1 MRRRLAKRFQYA
13 LGAALGVV
21 LASGAF
27 AQAPTRI
34 DVSREGQTTRIELT
48 LPESSGDGLTASA
61 QVAAGAVL
69 VAELS
74 EPIEAD
80 VSAILS
86 LAPQDVAMA
95 RLDPDGRTLRLALRR
110 TLDSRVSVSH
120 NVIAIDLAPEGTPA
134 LPDVVSAYELA
145 QRERARQQAE
155 AAAAA
160 AAIADAPLPALPV
173 DLRIGAATEYTRLV
187 FQWPEAVTYAL
198 EQADDRAVLTF
209 SRRADIDVSSLLAAP
224 PRFIDAVTRRE
235 ADGLSLSFLLG
246 PGAEARVWSDEPG
259 RVVLDVSMGAAGG
272 AEAVLAALSEYAD
285 QLDTGAEGRE
295 AGSEQVPARDTS
307 GASDLVAPAGE
318 PSALTPV
325 EDVID
330 PVPADGIVRLEAR
343 RSGSEVV
350 IAAPWAALPGA
361 AVFRRGQAIWIVFDA
376 AAQME
381 AGELAAVGGR
391 HVRRQ
396 QILTGPDY
404 TAIRIEAPASTQADV
419 RAVGTSWILR
429 LSETVDEPPR
439 PVRMARETGLDQ
451 PARLRFGLDG
461 ARSVR
466 EVTDPVVGDR
476 LLVLTADGEKRG
488 VISPRRFV
496 EAAMLPSTHGVALQ
510 PFADD
515 LEFTV
520 RPGGADLTRPGG
532 LALSRSAT
540 PGLTEAFDR
549 PVTPGFVD
557 LERWRGD
564 DFKQTRIQLE
574 RRASSMEPEALLA
587 LARFHLGWQRAPE
600 ALGLVEVAVAQNP
613 NLDSAPEIAILRGVA
628 SLMMGRTED
637 AERYLSHPVLV
648 NDPAAQAWRGL
659 SAASAGNWPLA
670 RRRFEQ
676 GREDMFFFDPVWRA
690 RLTAIHARSA
700 LETNDL
706 GAVEPLLNVV
716 AAEDYDAQARAD
728 AAYVEAGL
736 TAAAGDVGRALDLY
750 QTLGEHEWLPIQA
763 HALLEKV
770 RLEVAEGLIPTD
782 DAVEQL
788 EALRF
793 RWRGDNVE
801 VEAATMLGQV
811 YADAARYGEA
821 LGTMTA
827 ALSQFSE
834 TPEARRLSVQLETL
848 FRDIYL
854 NGLGDRMDPM
864 QALSLWYEYQDLT
877 PPGPDGLRMARGIAA
892 RLVDIDLLEPAS
904 DLLSHQVFERRV
916 TMTALARAQVAADLA
931 RIYLI
936 DSRAEDALRALDA
949 TRIAGLPQDLVDERR
964 ILQARAL
971 AGLGRTEHALELIA
985 LDQGPNADR
994 LRADIAWEGRNWD
1007 SAGRMTEALLGARWR
1022 DPDPLSPNEA
1032 HDVLRALIAYALVPD
1047 EAGLDRMAARYGLKM
1062 SETEHA
1068 AAFNTVA
1075 TRSVT
1080 PSDSRLSAIA
1090 GELADV
1096 QRSDAL
1102 MAGFGRYDQV
1112 ES

>member
-1 MRRRLAKRFQYA
+1 L
-13 LGAALGVV
+13 
-21 LASGAF
+21 
-27 AQAPTRI
+27 
-34 DVSREGQTTRIELT
+34 
-48 LPESSGDGLTASA
+48 DG
-61 QVAAGAVL
+61 
-69 VAELS
+69 E
-74 EPIEAD
+74 
-80 VSAILS
+80 
-86 LAPQDVAMA
+86 
-95 RLDPDGRTLRLALRR
+95 
-110 TLDSRVSVSH
+110 
-120 NVIAIDLAPEGTPA
+120 TP
-134 LPDVVSAYELA
+134 
-145 QRERARQQAE
+145 
-155 AAAAA
+155 
-160 AAIADAPLPALPV
+160 
-173 DLRIGAATEYTRLV
+173 
-187 FQWPEAVTYAL
+187 
-198 EQADDRAVLTF
+198 RAVET
-209 SRRADIDVSSLLAAP
+209 A
-224 PRFIDAVTRRE
+224 
-235 ADGLSLSFLLG
+235 
-246 PGAEARVWSDEPG
+246 
-259 RVVLDVSMGAAGG
+259 
-272 AEAVLAALSEYAD
+272 
-285 QLDTGAEGRE
+285 
-295 AGSEQVPARDTS
+295 
-307 GASDLVAPAGE
+307 
-318 PSALTPV
+318 
-325 EDVID
+325 ID
-330 PVPADGIVRLEAR
+330 PVPETGVVRLEAR

-350 IAAPWAALPGA
+350 ISVPWAALPGA
-361 AVFRRGQAIWIVFDA
+361 AVFRRGQAIWVVFDA
-376 AAQME
+376 AAEMD
-381 AGELAAVGGR
+381 ASELAAVGGR

-396 QILTGPDY
+396 QILNGPDY

-419 RAVGTSWILR
+419 RAVGTSWVLR

-451 PARLRFGLDG
+451 PARLRFGIDG

-466 EVTDPVVGDR
+466 EVTDPVVGDQ

-540 PGLTEAFDR
+540 PGLAETVDR

-564 DFKQTRIQLE
+564 DFRQTRIALE
-574 RRASSMEPEALLA
+574 RRASMMEPEALLA
-587 LARFHLGWQRAPE
+587 LARFNLGWQRAPE

-628 SLMMGRTED
+628 SLMMGRNED
-637 AERYLSHPVLV
+637 AESFLSHPVLV
-648 NDPAAQAWRGL
+648 NDPAAQPWRGL
-659 SAASAGNWPLA
+659 SAAAAGDWPLA

-690 RLTAIHARSA
+690 RLAAVHARSA

-728 AAYVEAGL
+728 AAYVAAGL
-736 TAAAGDVGRALDLY
+736 TAASGDVGRALDQY

-770 RLEVAEGLIPTD
+770 RLEVAEGLIPTE
-782 DAVEQL
+782 DAVEEL
-788 EALRF
+788 EVLRF

-811 YADAARYGEA
+811 YAEAGRFAEA

-892 RLVDIDLLEPAS
+892 RLVDIDLLEPAA

-916 TMTALARAQVAADLA
+916 TMSTLARAQVAADLA

-936 DSRAEDALRALDA
+936 DNRDSDALRALDS
-949 TRIAGLPQDLVDERR
+949 TRIAGLPQDLVNERR

-985 LDQGPNADR
+985 LDQGPDADR
-994 LRADIAWEGRNWD
+994 LRADIAWEGQNW
-1007 SAGRMTEALLGARWR
+1007 AAAARMTEALLGQRWR
-1022 DPDPLSPNEA
+1022 ETAPLTANES
-1032 HDVLRALIAYALVPD
+1032 HDVLRALIAYALVQD
-1047 EAGLDRMAARYGLKM
+1047 EAGMDRMAARYGVAM
-1062 SETEHA
+1062 SATEHA

-1080 PSDSRLSAIA
+1080 SGDSRLSAIA
-1090 GELADV
+1090 GQLADV

-1102 MAGFGRYDQV
+1102 MAGFGQYDRV